1 MTSEEARPKVLGAT
15 AQGNFEKH
23 ATLPRG
29 SLTVGTF
36 FQDVRYALRGLRKN
50 PGFAIVC
57 VLTLA
62 LGIGANTAMFT
73 VINAVLLRPVPGVA
87 NPGQLVILERLQK
100 NNPDFAFG
108 YPDYL
113 DYRDQ
118 NQSFEG
124 LAARCR
130 ASLTLHHGTT
140 ERIIGELVSGNYFSV
155 LGVNPALG
163 RLVSTEDV
171 QTESEAPVAV
181 LSYGTWQRVFGSDPQ
196 IVGKNILLNGHRFT
210 VIGVAAK
217 QFAGTTVG
225 SPTDVWLP
233 LTMQPAAMPRMSQ
246 GVLHSRNAGWIEIFG
261 RLKHGVRLA
270 DARSELQAIAGRL
283 AAAYP
288 ESNEHRSV
296 DVIPSFGMD
305 PDDRAALEKFFAL
318 LIGSVGILLVISCS
332 NVANLLLSRADARRR
347 EIAVRLAL
355 GAGRGRLVRQLLTE
369 GLLLSFLASALGLLL
384 APWAG
389 NLILAFR
396 QPLYALHN
404 VDTTPD
410 ARVLAFALVVA
421 LLTAVLFS
429 LAPALQSSKPD
440 LVVTLKDN
448 TPGAGRRSRLRSV
461 LVSSQVALSLVLLIV
476 AGVTFR
482 RMQEIVS
489 QNPGFMTSHILM
501 MSVSPSIEGY
511 SEAQGERLYQDLVS
525 QIGRVPGIQSV
536 SLAATV
542 PPDDW
547 STRVSI
553 FYEGQVPPLDYVRG
567 HEFEVGLRVDM
578 NTVAPNYFKTMGISI
593 LQGRD
598 FTERDTTGAP
608 LVAIVSQR
616 LAQRLWPG
624 QDAVGKRIEWPSWEG
639 APRPPLEI
647 IGVSADARYRSL
659 LADPPL
665 LLYVPES
672 QNYSWRQTLVIHS
685 AVDPEG
691 LVGAVRSAVSS
702 VDQNLPVFAV
712 KTMTE
717 QMHDSLW
724 QPRMAA
730 GILGSFSIFA
740 LILAAVGLY
749 AVVSQWMAQ
758 RTREIGIRIALGA
771 KPRDVMR
778 LTLGYGAGLALWGIA
793 AGILFS
799 SVLTQFVSVL
809 LFGASRTDVLTIPVL
824 AAFLLLV
831 ALAACY
837 VPARR
842 AMSVDPMVALR
853 QE

>member
-1 MTSEEARPKVLGAT
+1 VPIIE
-15 AQGNFEKH
+15 
-23 ATLPRG
+23 
-29 SLTVGTF
+29 TF
-36 FQDVRYALRGLRKN
+36 LQDIRYALRGLRKS
-50 PGFAIVC
+50 PGFAVVC

-73 VINAVLLRPVPGVA
+73 VINAVLIRPVSGVA
-87 NPGQLVILERLQK
+87 DPDGLVILERLQK

-113 DYRDQ
+113 DYRDRS
-118 NQSFEG
+118 QSFTG

-130 ASLTLHHGTT
+130 TALTLSHGTT

-163 RLVSTEDV
+163 RLIAAEDV
-171 QTESEAPVAV
+171 QTDDEAPVAV
-181 LSYGTWQRVFGSDPQ
+181 LSYGIWQRVFGSDPE
-196 IVGKNILLNGHRFT
+196 VAGKDILLNGHRFT
-210 VIGVAAK
+210 VIGVAARP
-217 QFAGTTVG
+217 FAGTTVG
-225 SPTDVWLP
+225 SPTDIWLP
-233 LTMQPAAMPRMSQ
+233 LTMEPTAIPRMSR
-246 GVLHSRNAGWIEIFG
+246 GVLHNRNAGWIEIFG
-261 RLKHGVRLA
+261 RLKRNVRLVE
-270 DARSELQAIAGRL
+270 ARSEMQIIAGRL
-283 AAAYP
+283 ATAHP

-305 PDDRAALEKFFAL
+305 PDDRAALQKFFGL
-318 LIGSVGILLVISCS
+318 LIGSVGILLLISCS
-332 NVANLLLSRADARRR
+332 NVANLLLSRADSRRR

-389 NLILAFR
+389 SLILAFR

-410 ARVLAFALVVA
+410 ARVLAFTLFVA
-421 LLTAVLFS
+421 LLTGVLFS

-476 AGVTFR
+476 AGVTVR
-482 RMQEIVS
+482 RMQKIVNE
-489 QNPGFMTSHILM
+489 NPGFTTSHILM
-501 MSVSPSIEGY
+501 MSVSPSIRGY
-511 SEAQGERLYQDLVS
+511 SETQGERLYEVLLA
-525 QIGRVPGIQSV
+525 RVERIPGIQSV
-536 SLAATV
+536 SFATTV
-542 PPDDW
+542 PPSDW
-547 STRVSI
+547 STRISI

-567 HEFEVGLRVDM
+567 HEFEVGIRVDM
-578 NTVAPNYFKTMGISI
+578 NTVAPNYFRTMEIPL

-598 FTERDTTGAP
+598 FTERDRLGAP

-616 LAQRLWPG
+616 LAQRLWPS

-639 APRPPLEI
+639 APRPPIEI
-647 IGVSADARYRSL
+647 VGVSADAKYRSL
-659 LADPPL
+659 VADAPL

-672 QNYSWRQTLVIHS
+672 QNYSATQTLVIHT
-685 AVDPEG
+685 AADPENLLG
-691 LVGAVRSAVSS
+691 TVRSAIAS

-712 KTMTE
+712 KTMSE
-717 QMHDSLW
+717 QMGDSLW

-740 LILAAVGLY
+740 LIFAAVGLY
-749 AVVSQWMAQ
+749 AVVSQWMGQ
-758 RTREIGIRIALGA
+758 RTREIGIRMALGA

-778 LTLGYGAGLALWGIA
+778 LTLGYGAGLALWGIVMGA
-793 AGILFS
+793 LFS
-799 SVLTQFVSVL
+799 SALARFVSVL
-809 LFGASRTDVLTIPVL
+809 LFGTSGTDAWTI
-824 AAFLLLV
+824 AAIAVFLLV
-831 ALAACY
+831 VTLAACY
-837 VPARR
+837 IPARR
-842 AMSVDPMVALR
+842 AMRVDPMVALR
-853 QE
+853 HE

>member
-1 MTSEEARPKVLGAT
+1 MTE
-15 AQGNFEKH
+15 
-23 ATLPRG
+23 TL
-29 SLTVGTF
+29 
-36 FQDVRYALRGLRKN
+36 FQDIRYALRGLRKN

-57 VLTLA
+57 ILTLA

-73 VINAVLLRPVPGVA
+73 VINAVLIRPVPGVM
-87 NPGQLVILERLQK
+87 NPGGLVILERLQK

-118 NQSFEG
+118 SQSFTG

-130 ASLTLHHGTT
+130 TALTLSHGTT
-140 ERIIGELVSGNYFSV
+140 ERIVGELVSSNYFSV

-163 RLVSTEDV
+163 RLIAAEDL
-171 QTESEAPVAV
+171 QTDDEAPVAV
-181 LSYGTWQRVFGSDPQ
+181 LSYGVWQRVFGSDPD
-196 IVGKNILLNGHRFT
+196 VAGKNVSLNGRRFT

-217 QFAGTTVG
+217 RFAGTTVG

-233 LTMQPAAMPRMSQ
+233 LTMQPTAIPRMSR
-246 GVLHSRNAGWIEIFG
+246 GVLHNRNAGWIEIFG
-261 RLKHGVRLA
+261 RLKRNVRLA
-270 DARSELQAIAGRL
+270 EARNELQIIAGRL

-296 DVIPSFGMD
+296 DVIPGFGMD
-305 PDDRAALEKFFAL
+305 PDDRAALEKFFGL
-318 LIGSVGILLVISCS
+318 LIGSVGILLLISCS
-332 NVANLLLSRADARRR
+332 NVANLLLSRADSRRR

-369 GLLLSFLASALGLLL
+369 GLLLSLLAGALGLLL

-410 ARVLAFALVVA
+410 ARVLAFALLVA
-421 LLTAVLFS
+421 LLTGVLFS

-461 LVSSQVALSLVLLIV
+461 LVSSQVALSLVLLVV
-476 AGVTFR
+476 AGVTVR
-482 RMQEIVS
+482 RMQQIVNR
-489 QNPGFMTSHILM
+489 NPGFTTSRILM
-501 MSVSPSIEGY
+501 MSISPSVQGY
-511 SEAQGERLYQDLVS
+511 SETQGERLYGELLARTER
-525 QIGRVPGIQSV
+525 IPGVESA
-536 SLAATV
+536 SLAVTV
-542 PPDDW
+542 PPEDW

-567 HEFEVGLRVDM
+567 HEFEMGIRVDM
-578 NTVAPNYFKTMGISI
+578 NTVAPNYFRTLEIP
-593 LQGRD
+593 LLRGRD
-598 FTERDTTGAP
+598 FTELDKTGAP
-608 LVAIVSQR
+608 LVGIVSQK
-616 LAQRLWPG
+616 LAQRLWPD
-624 QDAVGKRIEWPSWEG
+624 QDAVGKRIEWPSWVG
-639 APRPPLEI
+639 APRPPIEI
-647 IGVSADARYRSL
+647 VGVSADARYRSL
-659 LADPPL
+659 ISDVPL

-672 QNYSWRQTLVIHS
+672 QNYSGTQTLVVHT
-685 AVDPEG
+685 AANPED
-691 LVGAVRSAVSS
+691 LVGAVRSAVNS
-702 VDQNLPVFAV
+702 VDRNLPVFAV
-712 KTMTE
+712 KTMAE
-717 QMHDSLW
+717 QMGDSLW

-749 AVVSQWMAQ
+749 AVVSQWMGQ
-758 RTREIGIRIALGA
+758 RTREIGIRMTLGA
-771 KPRDVMR
+771 KPRDVVR
-778 LTLGYGAGLALWGIA
+778 LTLGYGAGLAIWGIV

-799 SVLTQFVSVL
+799 SALTRFVSVV
-809 LFGASRTDVLTIPVL
+809 LFGTSSADVLTIAVI
-824 AAFLLLV
+824 AALLLIV

-837 VPARR
+837 IPARR
-842 AMSVDPMVALR
+842 AMRVDPMVALR
-853 QE
+853 HE

>member
-1 MTSEEARPKVLGAT
+1 MAT
-15 AQGNFEKH
+15 VE
-23 ATLPRG
+23 
-29 SLTVGTF
+29 TF

-50 PGFAIVC
+50 PGFSIVC

-62 LGIGANTAMFT
+62 LGIGANAAMFT
-73 VINAVLLRPVPGVA
+73 VINAVLLRPVPGVM
-87 NPGQLVILERLQK
+87 NPGELVILERLQK

-118 NQSFEG
+118 NQSFDG

-130 ASLTLHHGTT
+130 TSLTLHHGTT
-140 ERIIGELVSGNYFSV
+140 EQIIGELVSGNYFSV

-163 RLVSTEDV
+163 QPVGPDDV
-171 QTESEAPVAV
+171 QTDGEAPVAV
-181 LSYGTWQRVFGSDPQ
+181 LSYGIWQRVFGSDPE
-196 IVGKNILLNGHRFT
+196 IVGKNVLLNGRSFT
-210 VIGVAAK
+210 VIGVAAR

-233 LTMQPAAMPRMSQ
+233 LTMQAAAMPRMSR

-261 RLKHGVRLA
+261 RLKHEVRLA
-270 DARSELQAIAGRL
+270 DARSEMRIIAGRL

-305 PDDRAALEKFFAL
+305 PDDRAALQKFFGL
-318 LIGSVGILLVISCS
+318 LIGSVGILLLISCS
-332 NVANLLLSRADARRR
+332 NVANLLLSRADSRRR

-410 ARVLAFALVVA
+410 ARVLAFVLLVA
-421 LLTAVLFS
+421 LLTGVLFS

-448 TPGAGRRSRLRSV
+448 TPGAGRRSRLTSV
-461 LVSSQVALSLVLLIV
+461 LVSAQVALSLVLLIV
-476 AGVTFR
+476 AGVTVR

-489 QNPGFMTSHILM
+489 QNPGFTTRHILM
-501 MSVSPSIEGY
+501 MSVSPGIEGY
-511 SEAQGERLYQDLVS
+511 SEAQGERLYEDLVS
-525 QIGRVPGIQSV
+525 RIGQIPGIQSV

-542 PPDDW
+542 PPEDW

-578 NTVAPNYFKTMGISI
+578 NTVGQNYFKTMGIS
-593 LQGRD
+593 LLRGRD
-598 FTERDTTGAP
+598 FTERDKTGAP
-608 LVAIVSQR
+608 LVAIASQR
-616 LAQRLWPG
+616 LAQRLWPE

-647 IGVSADARYRSL
+647 IGVSLDARYRSL
-659 LADPPL
+659 VADAPL

-672 QNYSWRQTLVIHS
+672 QNYSGRQTLVIHT

-691 LVGAVRSAVSS
+691 LVGAVRSAVGS

-717 QMHDSLW
+717 QIRDSLW

-758 RTREIGIRIALGA
+758 RTREIGIRMALGA
-771 KPRDVMR
+771 KPGDVMR
-778 LTLGYGAGLALWGIA
+778 LTLGYGAGLAVWGLVT
-793 AGILFS
+793 GILFS
-799 SVLTQFVSVL
+799 SVLSRFVSVL
-809 LFGASRTDVLTIPVL
+809 LFGARHTDVWTTAVI
-824 AAFLLLV
+824 AALLPLV
-831 ALAACY
+831 VLAACY

-842 AMSVDPMVALR
+842 AMNVDPIVALR